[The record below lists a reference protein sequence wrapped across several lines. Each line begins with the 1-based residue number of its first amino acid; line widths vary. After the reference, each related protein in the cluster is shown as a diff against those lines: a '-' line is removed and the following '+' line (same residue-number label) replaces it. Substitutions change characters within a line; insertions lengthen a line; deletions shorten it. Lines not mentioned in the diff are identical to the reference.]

1 LSNVSNRAAM
11 PRLRWLEDEPDGEW
25 PQTQRLDRFGRLGLM
40 PVADR
45 EILNLSH
52 HAPLAV
58 ALGVGAPH
66 VVALIDPDLLS
77 APCIDAHGRWLPSYQ
92 PLALRCLPF
101 YLADP
106 AGERPRR
113 ALLEGLSDPADAQ
126 TLRYREAGGGLTPAY
141 RRAIDGLDQL
151 AIGARRLRQAAETLL
166 AADLLEPLRFEGA
179 AGQHFASAALMAADP
194 ARLIALSPLR
204 TRLLAR
210 EGMLALDL
218 MTASYFSLRLL
229 RPGTRRRDLPVPAL
243 RPDSGLA
250 LDPGLEPLDLGGA
263 EVVLD
268 DSALFSVDAF
278 LAASRERE

>member
-1 LSNVSNRAAM
+1 M

-25 PQTQRLDRFGRLGLM
+25 PQTQRVDRFGRMGLM
-40 PVADR
+40 PVAER

-77 APCIDAHGRWLPSYQ
+77 TPCIDGQGRWLPSYQ

-113 ALLEGLSDPADAQ
+113 ALLEDLSDPADAKIR
-126 TLRYREAGGGLTPAY
+126 RYRDAGGALSPAY
-141 RRAIDGLDQL
+141 RRAIDGLEQL
-151 AIGARRLRQAAETLL
+151 AAGARRLRQAAEALL
-166 AADLLEPLRFEGA
+166 AADLLEPLRFEGG
-179 AGQHFASAALMAADP
+179 AGQHFASASLMAADP
-194 ARLIALSPLR
+194 ARFIALNPLR

-229 RPGTRRRDLPVPAL
+229 RPGTRRRDRPTPAP
-243 RPDSGLA
+243 RADSGLS
-250 LDPGLEPLDLGGA
+250 LDPGLEPLDLAGVDVA
-263 EVVLD
+263 LD
-268 DSALFSVDAF
+268 DSALFSVEAF
-278 LAASRERE
+278 LAAGRERI